1 VGYAKKSEAKPPNGD
16 ASRNRCATGEELA
29 IKRACFRSVLLSKFG
44 WKGQEKKVLEE
55 QAQKLAGRGKRRK
68 RAVERTSVPEAVAKP
83 RYVSLDEED
92 AVPQTEPW
100 ASRKKEGPRAALGIT
115 AGDGSEDGDG
125 GRRVTGGA
133 VEMVKV
139 FGPGG
144 MLEKSMFGGY
154 EHRAAQLE
162 MAEAVHDAF
171 QEKHHAIVEAGTG
184 TGKTLA
190 YLLPAICSG
199 RRVVISTATKSLQ
212 EQLYQKDIPFLQKHF
227 APKLKVAVMK
237 GRGNFL
243 CRTKLHAMADAPML
257 KGLEELDAFRQMKD
271 WARLTETGDRAELTF
286 LADDSEL
293 WTRLDARRDTCTGQK
308 CPEFNEC
315 FVTAMHARAKDADLI
330 IVNHHL
336 FFADLALKHD
346 DFGSILP
353 EYSAVV
359 FDEAHEIEDVA
370 SDYFGRQIS
379 NYRFEEL
386 ARDADQALRLLRLGT
401 PSLLRRTQR
410 IRERS
415 RTFFESFPPREG
427 RFPFSRNEREAFLEQ
442 NLEAYSALMDAL
454 KGLETEFAAVTQ
466 KPEELTRLGRRSFEL
481 RQEMAFLFE
490 SNEKNFVY
498 WFERRS
504 KGVFL
509 AATPIDVS
517 QILRERLFEQFD
529 TVVLTSATLTVGN
542 RFDYIKQRLGLD
554 HVKERTLPPEFQYG
568 EQALLYLP
576 QRMPDVRDA
585 GFQAKAAD
593 EISRLLE
600 LSEGRA
606 FCLFTSYSQM
616 RDLYTRVSAR
626 SPFPL
631 LLQGTAPRSVLLERF
646 KTTPN
651 AVLFA
656 TASFWQGV
664 DVPGEQLS
672 CVIVDRLPFAVPSD
686 PIVAARV
693 RALNEEG
700 RNAFAEYQ
708 VPAAVLALKQGFG
721 RLIRSKTDRGVL
733 SILDNRIQRMAYGK
747 IFIESLPKYGKT
759 QELKDVE
766 GFFERG
772 ARKRQS
778 VC

>member
-1 VGYAKKSEAKPPNGD
+1 V
-16 ASRNRCATGEELA
+16 AS
-29 IKRACFRSVLLSKFG
+29 
-44 WKGQEKKVLEE
+44 
-55 QAQKLAGRGKRRK
+55 RGKRERK
-68 RAVERTSVPEAVAKP
+68 TVENAGVSEVMER
-83 RYVSLDEED
+83 RYVPLDEGAPSPE
-92 AVPQTEPW
+92 E
-100 ASRKKEGPRAALGIT
+100 RKARKGRAAIVGRDDGKT
-115 AGDGSEDGDG
+115 AAISEGNL
-125 GRRVTGGA
+125 
-133 VEMVKV
+133 VEMKDV

-144 MLEKSMFGGY
+144 LLDRSLIGGY
-154 EHRAAQLE
+154 EHRPAQLE
-162 MAEAVHDAF
+162 MADAVHDAF
-171 QEKHHAIVEAGTG
+171 QEHHHAIVEAGTG

-227 APKLKVAVMK
+227 APNLKVAVMK

-243 CRTKLHAMADAPML
+243 CKTKLRAMADTPML
-257 KGLEELDAFRQMKD
+257 KGMKELDEFRQIRD
-271 WARLTETGDRAELTF
+271 WARVTDAGDRAELTF
-286 LADDSEL
+286 LSDDSDL
-293 WTRLDARRDTCTGQK
+293 WARLDARRETCTGQK
-308 CPEFNEC
+308 CSDFNEC
-315 FVTAMHARAKDADLI
+315 FVTAMHARAKEADLI

-370 SDYFGRQIS
+370 SDYFGQQIS
-379 NYRFEEL
+379 NYRFDEL
-386 ARDADQALRLLRLGT
+386 ARDADQALRLLKLGT
-401 PSLLRRTQR
+401 PSLLRRVQR
-410 IRERS
+410 IRDKS
-415 RTFFESFPPREG
+415 RTFFEAFPTREG
-427 RFPFSRNEREAFLEQ
+427 RFPFSRQEREAFLEQ
-442 NLEAYSALMDAL
+442 NRESYTALMDGL

-466 KPEELTRLGRRSFEL
+466 KPEELTRLARRSFEL

-517 QILRERLFEQFD
+517 QILRERLFEPFD
-529 TVVLTSATLTVGN
+529 TVVLTSATLTVGG

-554 HVKERTLPPEFQYG
+554 HVKERTLPPEFHYA

-585 GFQAKAAD
+585 GFQTKAAD
-593 EISRLLE
+593 EILRLLE

-616 RDLYTRVSAR
+616 RDLYERVSAR
-626 SPFPL
+626 SPFPM

-686 PIVAARV
+686 PVVAARV
-693 RALNEEG
+693 NALNEEG

-708 VPAAVLALKQGFG
+708 VPQAVLALKQGFG
-721 RLIRSKTDRGVL
+721 RLVRSKTDRGVL

-747 IFIESLPKYGKT
+747 IFIESLPKYAKT
-759 QELKDVE
+759 QELRDVE
-766 GFFERG
+766 KFFAG
-772 ARKRQS
+772 G
-778 VC
+778 